1 MRHDLYTEVTCQQVH
16 GNADALNTAR
26 NAARCLHAFAAPPHV
41 KVYPGASKPLCR
53 PVIYAPE
60 IHGSDGLGGV
70 EGLPDK
76 DHADVKARID
86 LSVPASQ
93 AMAEAVRKSWDGGKG
108 KKVSLVA
115 CGPLTNISL
124 FVSVYPELMEAVEQI
139 VFMGGG
145 VGIGNKSAVAGSYD
159 ILCPM
164 FAQGLISC
172 LM

>member
-1 MRHDLYTEVTCQQVH
+1 M
-16 GNADALNTAR
+16 
-26 NAARCLHAFAAPPHV
+26 
-41 KVYPGASKPLCR
+41 
-53 PVIYAPE
+53 
-60 IHGSDGLGGV
+60 
-70 EGLPDK
+70 PDK
-76 DHADVKARID
+76 DHIDVKARID

-145 VGIGNKSAVAGSYD
+145 VGIGNKSAVAGSCD
-159 ILCPM
+159 ISLPYVDRSLHLVRYRIQYPM
-164 FAQGLISC
+164 
-172 LM
+172 

>member
-1 MRHDLYTEVTCQQVH
+1 M
-16 GNADALNTAR
+16 
-26 NAARCLHAFAAPPHV
+26 
-41 KVYPGASKPLCR
+41 
-53 PVIYAPE
+53 
-60 IHGSDGLGGV
+60 
-70 EGLPDK
+70 
-76 DHADVKARID
+76 KARID

-145 VGIGNKSAVAGSYD
+145 VGIGNKSAVAGSYN
-159 ILCPM
+159 ILCPI
-164 FAQGLISC
+164 FAQELISC